1 MQKDNVRLEQVFMFI
16 YRVSKGVRVRI
27 QKAELS
33 RHVVRKQVVHCHCGG
48 KMQHVTRQL
57 LL

>member
-1 MQKDNVRLEQVFMFI
+1 MQEDNDRLERVFMFI
-16 YRVSKGVRVRI
+16 YRVSKDVRVRI